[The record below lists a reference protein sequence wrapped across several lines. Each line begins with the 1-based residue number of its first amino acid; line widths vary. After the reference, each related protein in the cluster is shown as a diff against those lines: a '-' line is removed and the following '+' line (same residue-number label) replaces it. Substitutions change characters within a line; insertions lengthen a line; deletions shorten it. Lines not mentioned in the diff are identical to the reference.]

1 MTAENGPNEPTS
13 NDGWP
18 SQTAKL
24 ENTNT
29 SRSIFPTS
37 KVPDDLPEG
46 AIGLPEVIFEDLIG
60 EEDIKNAVEQAL
72 AARKPH
78 ERS

>member
-1 MTAENGPNEPTS
+1 MTAENGPKEPKS
-13 NDGWP
+13 SDEWP

-29 SRSIFPTS
+29 SRSIFQTS

-46 AIGLPEVIFEDLIG
+46 AIGLPELIFEDLIG

-78 ERS
+78 ERN